1 MTQELALE
9 ELAPTADALT
19 QLQLHAAKARRNVLR
34 MLQANPSGH
43 LGGAMSAIDMIT
55 CVYFHAMRPNT
66 GVDDPSRDR
75 FLLSAGHK
83 AMGQYAVLAERGII
97 DESVLDQYG
106 ELSSPVPGHPN
117 MHLLRGIEANTGAL
131 GHGLPLAC
139 GMALGL
145 RHEHPDARIFV
156 MMGDGELPE
165 GSNWEGAAMAAHHKL
180 DNIVVFVDL
189 NGMQISGTTDEV
201 MNMGSVADKFR
212 AFGWSTTEI
221 DGHDMGEITATL
233 DRCPF
238 EPGKPSVIVAHTI
251 KGKGVSSIQGT
262 VPSHYWK
269 PSAEALGTAVAEAD
283 AAIKTLEETR

>member
-1 MTQELALE
+1 MT
-9 ELAPTADALT
+9 DDLT
-19 QLQLHAAKARRNVLR
+19 QLQLHAARARRNVLR
-34 MLQANPSGH
+34 MLEANPYGH

-55 CVYFHAMRPNT
+55 AVYFHAMRPST
-66 GVDDPSRDR
+66 GPDDPGRDR

-106 ELSSPVPGHPN
+106 ALSSPVPGHPN
-117 MHLLRGIEANTGAL
+117 MSLLTGIEANTGAL

-165 GSNWEGAAMAAHHKL
+165 GSNWEGAAMAAHHRL
-180 DNIVVFVDL
+180 DSIVVFVDL

-212 AFGWSTTEI
+212 AFGWATTEI
-221 DGHDMGEITATL
+221 DGHDMAEITTTL
-233 DRCPF
+233 DRCPL
-238 EPGKPSVIVAHTI
+238 EPGKPSVIVARTI
-251 KGKGVSSIQGT
+251 KGKGVTSIQGT

-269 PSAEALGTAVAEAD
+269 PSPDELAVAVAESD
-283 AAIKTLEETR
+283 AVIANLEDHR